1 MSNLLGPIRQ
11 LGYVVDDIEAGMKHW
26 SEVMGVGP
34 WFYNPRVPIQDY
46 TYDGERYEPHNSVA
60 LANSGDMQVELIQ
73 IRNDVPSMY
82 RDFREK
88 GLRGLQHVA
97 FWTTDYDADLA
108 KMLAR
113 GFTVKMSG
121 CVGKNGRFAYFS
133 EQDHPGTCI
142 ELSEVLGPKG
152 KMFDL
157 IRDSSVNWG
166 GTDPIRPFPDLSA
179 L

>member
-26 SEVMGVGP
+26 SDVMGVGP
-34 WFYNPRVPIQDY
+34 WFYNPRVPIEDY
-46 TYDGERYEPHNSVA
+46 TYDGVRHEPHNSVA
-60 LANSGDMQVELIQ
+60 LANSGEMQVELIQ

-88 GLRGLQHVA
+88 GLRGLQHIA
-97 FWTTDYDADLA
+97 FWTTDFEADLDM
-108 KMLAR
+108 MLGR

-121 CVGKNGRFAYFS
+121 CVGKNGRFVYFA
-133 EQDHPGTCI
+133 EQDHPGSCI

-157 IRDSSVNWG
+157 IRTSSVDWDGLN
-166 GTDPIRPFPDLSA
+166 PVRPFPDLSTI
-179 L
+179 